1 MMEELVRALRNTAFG
16 DTVEL
21 VRNGKT
27 YHFTRNS
34 KRWCTFAVMV
44 DGQVIEKRP
53 LLQPKVIVSWLM
65 DGEI

>member
-1 MMEELVRALRNTAFG
+1 MKEFERVLRSVEFG

-34 KRWCTFAVMV
+34 KR
-44 DGQVIEKRP
+44 
-53 LLQPKVIVSWLM
+53 L
-65 DGEI
+65 

>member
-1 MMEELVRALRNTAFG
+1 MKEFERILRSVEFG

-34 KRWCTFAVMV
+34 KRWHTFTVMV
-44 DGQVIEKRP
+44 DGQLIEKRP

>member
-1 MMEELVRALRNTAFG
+1 MKEFERVLRSVEFG

-34 KRWCTFAVMV
+34 KRWYTFTMMV
-44 DGQVIEKRP
+44 DGQLIEKRP

>member
-1 MMEELVRALRNTAFG
+1 MKEFERVLRSVGFG

-34 KRWCTFAVMV
+34 KRWCTFTVMV
-44 DGQVIEKRP
+44 DEQLIEKRP

>member
-1 MMEELVRALRNTAFG
+1 MMDMLEKTLRTVGYG

-27 YHFTRNS
+27 YHFTRIS
-34 KRWCTFAVMV
+34 KRWCAFSVIV
-44 DGQVIEKRP
+44 DGQLIEKRP

-65 DGEI
+65 NGEI

>member
-1 MMEELVRALRNTAFG
+1 MKEFERVLRSVGFG

-34 KRWCTFAVMV
+34 KRWCTFTVMV
-44 DGQVIEKRP
+44 DGQLIEKRP